1 MHVITDIVYFILK
14 YRLIRNF
21 MEIAL
26 VLTLLVIAVVLF
38 ATEKLSVEL
47 VTLLMLIILA
57 STRIITAEEAFAGFS
72 SDFLI
77 IIASIFILSA
87 ALQETGVL
95 DFAVVRLVRLAK
107 QSRNLMLFTVMIVT
121 GVVSAFMNNTTVTA
135 MFVTPLVG
143 LSRRINSSP
152 SKLLMPLAFAAILG
166 GTCTLIGTSTN
177 VAVSGYIA
185 KSGLPPIGIFEI
197 SGIGF
202 IIFLV
207 GVVYMMTI
215 GQRMLPEHEDQ
226 KLAEEYK
233 LQKYLTEI
241 IIRPDSPLVGQLVFA
256 SDLTSLHFRILN
268 IIRGKDN
275 FLPDFRTRISAN
287 DVLLVE
293 GDLDNLIKVKE
304 TKGIDIMADI
314 ILEKDLV
321 TDNIRLAELLVVRQS
336 DLIGRTVKEVNFL
349 QRYGLVVLAISRY
362 GETLRSKIGSIQLQ
376 IGDLLLVQ
384 GSPERFSQLR
394 TSSNVALLGE
404 FEPLL
409 FKKRKGII
417 AISCFTIAILLG
429 TMDLLPLSVAFLLAA
444 ICTILFRCISS
455 EKAYAAIDFKLLVLI
470 GGMTAFG
477 TAMENSGAAD
487 FLAQGIVDVLGP
499 LGKMAVLAGF
509 VVLTVLLTQPMSN
522 AAAALVIV
530 PVALRTAAS
539 LGSDPRAFAIAIML
553 AASVSLVTP
562 FEPACI
568 LVYSPGKYRFSDFI
582 KVGSPLTLLLIIVI
596 LVLVPVFWPV

>member
-1 MHVITDIVYFILK
+1 
-14 YRLIRNF
+14 

-26 VLTLLVIAVVLF
+26 VLTLLLVAVVLF
-38 ATEKLSVEL
+38 ATEKLSVEI
-47 VTLLMLIILA
+47 VTLIMLIILTA
-57 STRIITAEEAFAGFS
+57 TRIISAEEAFAGFS
-72 SDFLI
+72 SDFII

-87 ALQETGVL
+87 ALQETGIL
-95 DFAVVRLVRLAK
+95 DFVVIRLVRLAH
-107 QSRNLMLFTVMIVT
+107 QSTNLMLLTVMVVT

-143 LSRRINSSP
+143 LSRRINTSA

-185 KSGLPPIGIFEI
+185 KAGLPPVGLFEI

-202 IIFLV
+202 IIFIV
-207 GVVYMMTI
+207 GVVYMMTV
-215 GQRMLPEHEDQ
+215 GQRMLPHREDQ
-226 KLAEEYK
+226 QLTEEYK

-241 IIRPDSPLVGQLVFA
+241 LVKPDSPLVGQLVFA
-256 SDLTSLHFRILN
+256 SDLTSLNFRILN
-268 IIRGKDN
+268 IIRSKDN
-275 FLPDFRTRISAN
+275 FLPDFRTRIREQ

-304 TKGIDIMADI
+304 TKGIDIMADV
-314 ILEKDLV
+314 ILENDLE
-321 TDNIRLAELLVVRQS
+321 TENIRLAELLITRQS
-336 DLIGRTVKEVNFL
+336 NLIGRTVKEVNFL
-349 QRYGLVVLAISRY
+349 QRYGLVVIAISRY

-376 IGDLLLVQ
+376 LGDLLLVQ
-384 GSPERFSQLR
+384 GSAERFGQLR
-394 TSSNVALLGE
+394 TSGNFALLDQ

-409 FKKRKGII
+409 FKKRKGLV
-417 AISCFTIAILLG
+417 AILSFLVAIVLG
-429 TMDLLPLSVAFLLAA
+429 TTELLPLSIAFLLAA

-487 FLAQGIVDVLGP
+487 FLAEGIVDLLGP
-499 LGKMAVLAGF
+499 MGKLAVLAGF
-509 VVLTVLLTQPMSN
+509 VILTVLLTQPMSN
-522 AAAALVIV
+522 AAAALVVV
-530 PVALRTAAS
+530 PVALRTAQA

-568 LVYSPGKYRFSDFI
+568 LVYSPGKYKFWDFI
-582 KVGSPLTLLLIIVI
+582 RIGSPLTLLLVVVI
-596 LVLVPVFWPV
+596 LLLVPVFWGL